1 VSTNGAP
8 IPFGPYQLLR
18 PLGSGGMADVF
29 LAQSGGGVGGF
40 ERLLCIKCIRKE
52 RAGDRDFIRLL
63 VEEAKIVSYIIH
75 PNVAQVF
82 DLGCVDDRYYI
93 AMEYV
98 EGVDAF
104 AVLQAAVERGI
115 HVPVL
120 AAALIVRELVNGLAA
135 AHGQV
140 DAEGRPLG
148 VIHRDISP
156 HNVLVSFDGDVKIID
171 FGVARA
177 ALRATATQ
185 AGVIKGKYNYLSP
198 EQARG
203 GELDHRTDIFSAG
216 IVLFELLAGEPLYPG
231 DQIAELLDQT
241 RRAKIPAMRRFR
253 NDVPKPLLAILTRA
267 LERDVDQRYPTA
279 QAFAADLDAFLAQ
292 HGSGYSRAD
301 LAALLVWLVKTPDG
315 KAKYGP
321 ESRPSAFP
329 SGARSVDDLEAAPT
343 RVANLDDIRV
353 RREARAAGFE
363 VPPTPI
369 AEPPPR
375 HLGRFALAA
384 LVAVLVGVLGGALA
398 LTRCDDAPEAAPLA
412 PLSP

>member
-1 VSTNGAP
+1 
-8 IPFGPYQLLR
+8 
-18 PLGSGGMADVF
+18 
-29 LAQSGGGVGGF
+29 
-40 ERLLCIKCIRKE
+40 
-52 RAGDRDFIRLL
+52 
-63 VEEAKIVSYIIH
+63 
-75 PNVAQVF
+75 
-82 DLGCVDDRYYI
+82 
-93 AMEYV
+93 
-98 EGVDAF
+98 
-104 AVLQAAVERGI
+104 
-115 HVPVL
+115 
-120 AAALIVRELVNGLAA
+120 
-135 AHGQV
+135 
-140 DAEGRPLG
+140 
-148 VIHRDISP
+148 
-156 HNVLVSFDGDVKIID
+156 
-171 FGVARA
+171 
-177 ALRATATQ
+177 
-185 AGVIKGKYNYLSP
+185 
-198 EQARG
+198 
-203 GELDHRTDIFSAG
+203 
-216 IVLFELLAGEPLYPG
+216 
-231 DQIAELLDQT
+231 
-241 RRAKIPAMRRFR
+241 MRRFR